1 MRMRKKKNLEPRLER
16 CEDANDTEPRRAA
29 RAVAYAETGRP

>member
-16 CEDANDTEPRRAA
+16 CEGNDTEPRRAA